1 MKRKVTLLLVLL
13 LVSLSTVAFLTV
25 KYVHTVR
32 LFNQFY
38 ETAKETASMI
48 DSETAELQAE
58 IISLQQNIDAL
69 NSQLDSVT
77 AERDALAL
85 QVSASP

>member
-13 LVSLSTVAFLTV
+13 LVSLSTVGFLTV

-38 ETAKETASMI
+38 ETAKETAFMI

-69 NSQLDSVT
+69 SSQLDSVT